1 MGNEYVRKHRAK
13 TAETADDSMIKGENS
28 QNEAYIG
35 IHAIA
40 RMLQLP
46 TPEPRSNARAEI
58 AV

>member
-1 MGNEYVRKHRAK
+1 MRKHRAK